1 MKSIVKCLYMFMYS
15 GFGTYHI
22 LVNSLYVNVH
32 VQYVENVHLR
42 RLIRAFHKYKH
53 LLSVLYKLGR
63 APFH

>member
-53 LLSVLYKLGR
+53 LMSVV
-63 APFH
+63 